1 MLTDTRASAHAL
13 MSSAPAGSVAID
25 GRAPM
30 AAMHADALTTTIPTM
45 GRIFFDRDRAHA
57 YQNFLVAGGV
67 TDGTHGTHRGAPFM
81 DGDLYKW
88 LEAAAVA
95 ASESGAEDLVRFVD
109 KAADAVV
116 GAQRDD
122 GYIQSKTTVRER
134 DGGPGPLADRL
145 DFETYNFGHL
155 MTLACIAYRAS
166 GDDRFLGVARRL
178 GDWVIQAVAER
189 PERFSDCNIC
199 PSHYMGTVELA
210 RTTGDARYTALA
222 ARLIELHGGKGRAG
236 SDDNQDQLAAADQ
249 RVAAGHAVRA
259 NYLYAGM
266 TDVVL
271 ETGDPALREAIDSL
285 WDDLVGRKLYITGG
299 CGALYDG
306 ASPDAAQD
314 YWSVTKVHQSYGR
327 SYQLPQTT
335 AYNESCASIGF
346 IMWAWRMLA
355 LTGEA
360 RFADEIERV
369 LLNALPAMIGA
380 DAMTYLYTNPLRQ
393 VRDLPYEL
401 RRAGDQL
408 RATEG
413 VRPSH
418 VRPRQAFMDSSFCCP
433 PNIARA
439 LAELPYYV
447 YGTAADGV
455 WVHQFVSGSFQAT
468 VDGVALRLEQS
479 TSYPVAGSVTIRV
492 RAERPVRA
500 AVRVRVPGWAG
511 DEARVSVD
519 GEAISAVEHGYAV
532 IEREWSDA
540 TITLELP
547 MDPRLVVAHHFVEEA
562 TNQVAAMRGPIVYCL
577 EEADLPEGV
586 AIDEVYLPR
595 SIELSTA
602 EGDGPFAGYAVL
614 EGVAR
619 RVPRLVPGG
628 TLYGELPAVEP
639 EELPVRLVPYGRWGN
654 RGDGEMSV
662 WLPVMW

>member
-1 MLTDTRASAHAL
+1 MLTDTRASAHAV
-13 MSSAPAGSVAID
+13 MTSAAAGSVEVD
-25 GRAPM
+25 GDAPL
-30 AAMHADALTTTIPTM
+30 AALHAAAKTTTIPTM
-45 GRIFFDRDRAHA
+45 GEIFFDPDRAHA
-57 YQNFLVAGGV
+57 YQNFLVAGG
-67 TDGTHGTHRGAPFM
+67 TTEGTRGAHHGASFM

-95 ASESGAEDLVRFVD
+95 SASGADDLARLVD

-116 GAQRDD
+116 GAQRAD
-122 GYIQSKTTVRER
+122 GYIQTKTTTREAT
-134 DGGPGPLADRL
+134 GGPGPLAARY

-155 MTLACIAYRAS
+155 MTMASLAYRAS

-178 GDWVIQAVAER
+178 GDWVIEAVEQQ
-189 PERFSDCNIC
+189 PERFADCNIC
-199 PSHYMGTVELA
+199 PSHYMGAVELA

-222 ARLIELHGGKGRAG
+222 ARLIELHGGKGREG
-236 SDDNQDQLAAADQ
+236 SDDNQDQQHAAEQ
-249 RVAAGHAVRA
+249 RVAAGHSVRA

-271 ETGDPALREAIDSL
+271 ETGDPALREAVDAI
-285 WDDLVGRKLYITGG
+285 WEDLVTRKLYLTGG

-327 SYQLPQTT
+327 AYQLPQTT
-335 AYNESCASIGF
+335 AYNESCASLGF
-346 IMWAWRMLA
+346 VMWAWRMLQ
-355 LTGEA
+355 LTGEG

-369 LLNALPAMIGA
+369 LLNALPAMIGD

-393 VRDLPYEL
+393 VKDLPYEL
-401 RRAGDQL
+401 RRAGDEL
-408 RATEG
+408 KATTG

-418 VRPRQAFMDSSFCCP
+418 IRPRQAFMDSSFCCP

-439 LAELPYYV
+439 LAELPYYL
-447 YGTAADGV
+447 YATSSDGV
-455 WVHQFVSGSFQAT
+455 WVHQFVSGSFQAE
-468 VDGVALRLEQS
+468 VDGGALRLEVS
-479 TSYPVAGSVTIRV
+479 TSYPLAGSVTIRV
-492 RAERPVRA
+492 RADVPVRA
-500 AVRVRVPGWAG
+500 AVRVRIPGWAG
-511 DEARVSVD
+511 DEARVSID
-519 GEAISAVEHGYAV
+519 GEASTAVENGYAV
-532 IEREWSDA
+532 IEREWSDQ
-540 TITLELP
+540 TITLDLP
-547 MDPRLVVAHHFVEEA
+547 MQPRLVVAHHFVEEA
-562 TNQVAAMRGPIVYCL
+562 TNQVAVMRGPLVFAL

-595 SIELSTA
+595 TVELTA
-602 EGDGPFAGYAVL
+602 SEGEGVFAGYPVI

-619 RVPRLVPGG
+619 RVPRLVASGS
-628 TLYGELPAVEP
+628 LYGALPAVEP